1 MPMEDGSKDGKDN
14 TGKQH
19 HQEEVVDLRKL
30 TRQQRQ
36 TIVDNALATHEQS
49 NEVLLEKYAARA
61 EK

>member
-1 MPMEDGSKDGKDN
+1 MEDGSKDGKDN
-14 TGKQH
+14 IGKQQ

-36 TIVDNALATHEQS
+36 MIVDSALATHEQS
-49 NEVLLEKYAARA
+49 NEMLLEKYAARA

>member
-1 MPMEDGSKDGKDN
+1 MPTEDGSKDGKDN
-14 TGKQH
+14 IGKQR

-36 TIVDNALATHEQS
+36 IIVDNALATHEQS